1 MNRKLFIIF
10 IFFAVLFSGC
20 GSKKAGKKSVEQW
33 RFISTLSELEGS
45 WKNKNCIYQYP
56 FQFNKKDYLLVK
68 FNPVDDTERWME
80 FAEKNS
86 LDFELVKVKKNSYM
100 KYLYGNYP
108 RSDENGIEA
117 GLKFDFNGE
126 KIFYQLQMMIPAQIL
141 LDNKSFFKMSD
152 DKMHLVENG
161 TLNLHSDVFDD
172 ITSDGFIFDK
182 VE

>member
-20 GSKKAGKKSVEQW
+20 GSKKVGKKSVEQW
-33 RFISTLSELEGS
+33 RFISSLSDLKGS
-45 WKNKNCIYQYP
+45 WKNKNCIYEYP
-56 FQFNKKDYLLVK
+56 FVFNNKEYLLVK
-68 FNPVDDTERWME
+68 FTPVDDTQRWLKFVQSNNLNLE
-80 FAEKNS
+80 H
-86 LDFELVKVKKNSYM
+86 VKRKKNSYV

-108 RSDENGIEA
+108 CADENGIET

-126 KIFYQLQMMIPAQIL
+126 KIFYQLQMMIPSKIL
-141 LDNKSFFKMSD
+141 MDNKNFFKMSD